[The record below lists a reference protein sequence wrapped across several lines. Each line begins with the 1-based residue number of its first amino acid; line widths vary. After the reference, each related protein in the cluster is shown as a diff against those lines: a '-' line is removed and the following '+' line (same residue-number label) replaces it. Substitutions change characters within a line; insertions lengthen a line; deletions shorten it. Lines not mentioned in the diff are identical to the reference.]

1 LEVGINLE
9 NFERNFGHYMKKCE
23 EEGGQIFCFLHE
35 KVCGGDTKSGKRL
48 SKDPRGL
55 NRWINPVDFC
65 VSDTPEIL
73 ALFQE
78 EMLTSVTLGLVISIS
93 MIEFR
98 SLTVKLFIFNMF
110 AL

>member
-1 LEVGINLE
+1 MK
-9 NFERNFGHYMKKCE
+9 FGHYMKKCKE
-23 EEGGQIFCFLHE
+23 DGGQIFCFLHE
-35 KVCGGDTKSGKRL
+35 KVCEGGTESGKTL

-78 EMLTSVTLGLVISIS
+78 EMLTSFTLGLVNNML
-93 MIEFR
+93 MIEFL
-98 SLTVKLFIFNMF
+98 SFTVKSFIFIMF
-110 AL
+110 DL

>member
-1 LEVGINLE
+1 
-9 NFERNFGHYMKKCE
+9 MC
-23 EEGGQIFCFLHE
+23 EGGTE
-35 KVCGGDTKSGKRL
+35 SGKTL

-78 EMLTSVTLGLVISIS
+78 EMITSLTLGLVINIL

-98 SLTVKLFIFNMF
+98 SFIVKLFHVNDLSLQIVFNLLDTL
-110 AL
+110 AH

>member
-1 LEVGINLE
+1 
-9 NFERNFGHYMKKCE
+9 MKKCE
-23 EEGGQIFCFLHE
+23 EEGGQTFCFLHE
-35 KVCGGDTKSGKRL
+35 TVFGWGKESGKTL

-78 EMLTSVTLGLVISIS
+78 EMITSFTLGLVNNML

-98 SLTVKLFIFNMF
+98 SFIVKLLIFNM
-110 AL
+110 LDL